1 MHWAGNIGARR
12 KQPFQGSTIEIA
24 FPLYSTVLSGLATGA
39 AEAPRP
45 EDTQTT
51 LI

>member
-1 MHWAGNIGARR
+1 MDCSCNNLFH
-12 KQPFQGSTIEIA
+12 GSFTEIA

-39 AEAPRP
+39 AEAPCP
-45 EDTQTT
+45 AATQTI